1 MSATPVLEL
10 RAVRK
15 SFAGPGGPV
24 QVLRDA
30 SLRIHRGE
38 FVMVA
43 GPSGSGKTTLL
54 NLAGL
59 LDSPTAG
66 DLLFDGIHASQLGET
81 ERCRLRCERIGMV
94 FQKFVLLP
102 HRTALENVLFRF
114 RYCGGD
120 SPQRREHASTVMAD
134 MGIAELAERRAR
146 VLSQG
151 EMQRVA
157 IARAVVHPPALLL
170 ADEPTGNLDA
180 AAALSV
186 MDCFRRLHGA
196 GMTILMV
203 THNSSLLQYAS
214 RCVVC
219 RDGELAAA

>member
-15 SFAGPGGPV
+15 GFAGPAGAV
-24 QVLRDA
+24 QVLRNA
-30 SLRIHRGE
+30 NLSVLRGE

-59 LDSPTAG
+59 LDVPTDG
-66 DLLFDGIHASQLGET
+66 ELFFDGVHASRLSEA

-102 HRTALENVLFRF
+102 HRTAVENVLFRF
-114 RYCGGD
+114 RYCGGED
-120 SPQRREHASTVMAD
+120 ASRRERARAIMAD
-134 MGIAELAERRAR
+134 MGIAELADRRAR

-180 AAALSV
+180 ASAAAV
-186 MDCFRRLHGA
+186 MDCFRRLHGE

-203 THNSSLLQYAS
+203 THNASLLRFAS